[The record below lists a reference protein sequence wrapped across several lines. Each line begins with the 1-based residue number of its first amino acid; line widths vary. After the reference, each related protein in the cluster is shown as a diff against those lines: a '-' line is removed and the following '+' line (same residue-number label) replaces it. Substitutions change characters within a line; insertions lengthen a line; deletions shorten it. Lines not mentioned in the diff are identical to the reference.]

1 MLNFIRIF
9 VKGLPMRFIHLT
21 DLHASNPDK
30 KNYFSK
36 RALGL
41 LSWTKRR
48 QFQHS
53 NQFLE
58 VLIDDIKREDPD
70 LIVITGD
77 IVQLG
82 TELEIQSAKNWLLEL
97 FGDLPIM
104 IVPGNHDNYS
114 RDSFKFLLRYW
125 SEFLHVF
132 PEFPSVRQFKN
143 LTLVG
148 LMSAQPMPFWS
159 ARGDLGERQLAKLKT
174 ILSENR
180 NKLICMFMHHPPYL
194 KGINRRKSLKM
205 TRQFRSL
212 LSEHQVALICHGH
225 LHRNV
230 EFNGLS
236 PTKVFCTASASACLG
251 NNLAS
256 YRIFDFNF
264 GPEQPEICTTLKQLE
279 LNSQSL
285 KTISK
290 KSWTV

>member
-1 MLNFIRIF
+1 MLQIQI
-9 VKGLPMRFIHLT
+9 
-21 DLHASNPDK
+21 K

-114 RDSFKFLLRYW
+114 RDSF
-125 SEFLHVF
+125 
-132 PEFPSVRQFKN
+132 
-143 LTLVG
+143 
-148 LMSAQPMPFWS
+148 
-159 ARGDLGERQLAKLKT
+159 
-174 ILSENR
+174 
-180 NKLICMFMHHPPYL
+180 
-194 KGINRRKSLKM
+194 
-205 TRQFRSL
+205 
-212 LSEHQVALICHGH
+212 
-225 LHRNV
+225 
-230 EFNGLS
+230 
-236 PTKVFCTASASACLG
+236 
-251 NNLAS
+251 
-256 YRIFDFNF
+256 
-264 GPEQPEICTTLKQLE
+264 
-279 LNSQSL
+279 
-285 KTISK
+285 
-290 KSWTV
+290 